1 MGFRRGYIYTQAGVT
16 RWGICFNERERGHWV
31 DESVMKCEV
40 NFQVL
45 SLKESCVVVQW
56 YSSTVVVVVSIVRS
70 SILDSS
76 KHAVTVLLSSTC
88 TPSTSCYLYHF
99 EVVAGLFL
107 VSFFENISGTL
118 RPSIHSHTTAKIS
131 TGNNDVGR
139 ILSKW
144 VQTN

>member
-1 MGFRRGYIYTQAGVT
+1 
-16 RWGICFNERERGHWV
+16 
-31 DESVMKCEV
+31 
-40 NFQVL
+40 
-45 SLKESCVVVQW
+45 VVQW
-56 YSSTVVVVVSIVRS
+56 YSSGTRSAVVVPVVVSIVRS

-76 KHAVTVLLSSTC
+76 KHAVTVILSSTC
-88 TPSTSCYLYHF
+88 TGYLLLHF